1 MSKLVAIILTLA
13 SLSGCGSEPLSRTGT
28 TTIPVTVTAAWGQGP
43 TGVGGDILANL
54 VEGTADDAVRVV
66 SPSPPDAEDTAAER
80 HAVEAVLAGEADVT
94 VVRAGLLELL
104 GAASL
109 RPLGAPFLVTNHE
122 QAEAISSDPA
132 LSSNLLGGLAGIGLV
147 GLGLVPGGLRHP
159 FAFGGH
165 PLLGPDDYRGQF
177 INVRED
183 AGVQAMLSQLGATAD
198 HSINGA
204 RHLAAGGS
212 LRGMEVSV
220 QQLGAVPLPATQTA
234 NVTLYVKFDVGV
246 VSAETWD
253 GLSASQRAELLA
265 SFKAAVAAAVSARI
279 SEEEGQAAWCRTA
292 GARSVLAASSE
303 LAALHRA
310 LAPDT
315 QRIAEDPEAAG
326 VLDRIRRLHAGTR
339 DPSPEPCDPGGAEPD
354 AAYRVTPKGDQSVLD
369 GLWRLQVEK
378 QAILD
383 AGLSAQDAAAN
394 AGVWEFRIKE
404 GYADGVQP
412 DGRPCNAQ
420 FSFDGAQVSV
430 DFGVRGLEECGGLA
444 RGTYRLE
451 GDRVFFDWTK
461 ELEYD
466 VALDRAMFAP
476 GMVRIS

>member
-1 MSKLVAIILTLA
+1 MSKLVALIITLA
-13 SLSGCGSEPLSRTGT
+13 SLAGCGSEPLSRTGT
-28 TTIPVTVTAAWGQGP
+28 TTTPVTLTAAWGQGP
-43 TGVGGDILANL
+43 TGVGGDILARL
-54 VEGTADDAVRVV
+54 VEGTADGAVRVV
-66 SPSPPDAEDTAAER
+66 SPLPPDVEDTAAER
-80 HAVEAVLAGEADVT
+80 HAVEAVLAGEADMT
-94 VVRAGLLELL
+94 VVRAGLLDLL

-109 RPLGAPFLVTNHE
+109 RPLGAPFSVTNHD
-122 QAEAISSDPA
+122 QAVAISSDPE
-132 LSSNLLGGLAGIGLV
+132 LSADLLSGLAGIGLV

-159 FAFGGH
+159 FAFGSS
-165 PLLGPDDYRGQF
+165 PLLGPEDYRGKV

-183 AGVQAMLSQLGATAD
+183 AGVRAMLAQLGATAD

-204 RHLAAGGS
+204 RHLAAGRN

-253 GLSASQRAELLA
+253 GLSPPQRQELQA
-265 SFKAAVAAAVSARI
+265 SFKAAVAAAVSSRI

-292 GARSVLAASSE
+292 GARSVLAASTE
-303 LAALHRA
+303 LAELHRA
-310 LAPDT
+310 LAPVT
-315 QRIAEDPEAAG
+315 QRIAEDPDASG
-326 VLDRIRRLHAGTR
+326 VLNRVRLLHAGTR
-339 DPSPEPCDPGGAEPD
+339 EPSAQPCAPVGSDPD
-354 AAYRVTPKGDQSVLD
+354 ATYRVTPKGDQSVLD

-394 AGVWEFRIKE
+394 AGVWEFRIKD

-420 FSFDGAQVSV
+420 FSIDGAQVSV
-430 DFGVRGLEECGGLA
+430 DFGVRGVEECGGLA

-451 GDRVFFDWTK
+451 GNRAFFDWSK